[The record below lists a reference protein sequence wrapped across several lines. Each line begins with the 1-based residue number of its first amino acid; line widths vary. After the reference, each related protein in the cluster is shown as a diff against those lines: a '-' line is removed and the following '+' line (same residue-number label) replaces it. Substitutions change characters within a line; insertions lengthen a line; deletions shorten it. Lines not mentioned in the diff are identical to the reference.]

1 MAESLASSNFI
12 LSVDPQA
19 PPPGLAGAVV
29 AIGNFDGVH
38 RGHRAVICRARA
50 LAQKLGR
57 PCAVLTFEPHPADV
71 FAGVPTIFRLTSR
84 DAKAHRLRE
93 LGLDGMFVLTFDAGL
108 AARDAESF
116 LQDILLRRLGA
127 AGVVVGYDFH
137 FGAKRSGTPAFLRQ
151 RGAELGLTVEIVE
164 KVTAD
169 EEGSIEA
176 VSSTATRDA
185 LRSGDVETAAA
196 LLGHP
201 WSVTGEVVHGAK
213 LGRTLG
219 YPTANLALDENCGLR
234 HAIYAVEVELDGA
247 RLKGVA
253 SFGRRPTVDNGPP
266 LLEIHIFDFDGDL
279 YGREIEVFLLA
290 YLRPEE
296 QFPSLDALLEQI
308 RRDDAQARRLL
319 AAHDEKLSRNFAP
332 WLR

>member
-1 MAESLASSNFI
+1 MKSDTFV
-12 LSVDPQA
+12 LSVDPEA
-19 PPPGLAGAVV
+19 PPPGIAGAVV

-38 RGHRAVICRARA
+38 RGHRAVIFRAKQ
-50 LAQKLGR
+50 LAKKLGR
-57 PCAVLTFEPHPADV
+57 PCAVLTFEPHPADF
-71 FAGVPTIFRLTSR
+71 FAGAPTIFRLTSR

-93 LGLDGMFVLTFDAGL
+93 LGLDGMVVMSFDAQLAGL
-108 AARDAESF
+108 EAEDF

-137 FGAKRSGTPAFLRQ
+137 FGAKRSGTPDFLRR

-169 EEGSIEA
+169 EQGSIEA
-176 VSSTATRDA
+176 VSSTATREA
-185 LRSGDVETAAA
+185 LASGDVAAAAA

-201 WSVTGEVVHGAK
+201 WSVTGEVIHGAK

-219 YPTANLALDENCGLR
+219 YPTANLALDRNCALR

-253 SFGRRPTVDNGPP
+253 SFGRRPTVEDNGPP
-266 LLEIHIFDFDGDL
+266 LLEIHIFDFNGDL
-279 YGREIEVFLLA
+279 YGREIEVFFIA
-290 YLRPEE
+290 FLRAEE
-296 QFPSLDALLEQI
+296 QFSSLDALQEQI
-308 RRDDAQARRLL
+308 RRDEAEARRIL
-319 AAHDEKLSRNFAP
+319 AA
-332 WLR
+332 

>member
-1 MAESLASSNFI
+1 MAKSNFI

-19 PPPGLAGAVV
+19 PPSGLAGAVV

-38 RGHRAVICRARA
+38 RGHRAVIFRAKA

-57 PCAVLTFEPHPADV
+57 PCAVLTFEPHPADF

-93 LGLDGMFVLTFDAGL
+93 LGLDGMFVLSFDAGL
-108 AARDAESF
+108 AALDAESF
-116 LQDILLRRLGA
+116 LQDVLLRRLGA

-137 FGAKRSGTPAFLRQ
+137 FGAKRSGTPDFLRA
-151 RGAELGLTVEIVE
+151 RGAELGLAVEIVA

-176 VSSTATRDA
+176 VSSTATREA
-185 LRSGDVETAAA
+185 LQQGDVAAAAA

-234 HAIYAVEVELDGA
+234 HAIYAVEVELDGEI
-247 RLKGVA
+247 LPGVA

-266 LLEIHIFDFDGDL
+266 LLEIHIFDWDGDL
-279 YGREIEVFLLA
+279 YGREIEVFFLA
-290 YLRPEE
+290 FLRPEE
-296 QFPSLDALLEQI
+296 QFASLDALIAQI
-308 RRDDAQARRLL
+308 RRDEAQARQI
-319 AAHDEKLSRNFAP
+319 LSR
-332 WLR
+332 RMTKI

>member
-1 MAESLASSNFI
+1 MSAGGFMKSDTFV
-12 LSVDPQA
+12 LSVDPEA
-19 PPPGLAGAVV
+19 PPPGIAGAVV

-38 RGHRAVICRARA
+38 RGHRAVIFRAKQ
-50 LAQKLGR
+50 LAKKLGR
-57 PCAVLTFEPHPADV
+57 PCAVLTFEPHPADF
-71 FAGVPTIFRLTSR
+71 FAGAPTIFRLTSR

-93 LGLDGMFVLTFDAGL
+93 LGLDGMVVMSFDARLAGL
-108 AARDAESF
+108 EAEDF

-137 FGAKRSGTPAFLRQ
+137 FGAKRSGTPEFLRR

-169 EEGSIEA
+169 EQGSIEA
-176 VSSTATRDA
+176 VSSTATREA
-185 LRSGDVETAAA
+185 LAAGDVAAAAA

-201 WSVTGEVVHGAK
+201 WSVTGEVIHGAK

-219 YPTANLALDENCGLR
+219 YPTANLALDRNCGLR

-253 SFGRRPTVDNGPP
+253 SFGRRPTVEDNGPP
-266 LLEIHIFDFDGDL
+266 LLEIHIFDFNGDL
-279 YGREIEVFLLA
+279 YGREIEVFFIA
-290 YLRPEE
+290 FLRAEE
-296 QFPSLDALLEQI
+296 QFSSLDALQEQI
-308 RRDDAQARRLL
+308 RRDEAEARRIL
-319 AAHDEKLSRNFAP
+319 AA
-332 WLR
+332 

>member
-1 MAESLASSNFI
+1 MATSRFI
-12 LSVDPQA
+12 LSVDPKA

-38 RGHRAVICRARA
+38 RGHRAVIFRAKA

-57 PCAVLTFEPHPADV
+57 PCAVLTFEPHPADF

-93 LGLDGMFVLTFDAGL
+93 LGLDGMVVLSFDAGL
-108 AARDAESF
+108 AALDAENF
-116 LQDILLRRLGA
+116 LEDILLRRLGA

-137 FGAKRSGTPAFLRQ
+137 FGAKRSGTPDFLRR
-151 RGAELGLTVEIVE
+151 RGAELGLFVEIVE

-176 VSSTATRDA
+176 VSSTAIREA
-185 LRSGDVETAAA
+185 LIAGDVETAAA
-196 LLGHP
+196 LQGHP

-219 YPTANLALDENCGLR
+219 YPTANLALDQNCGLR
-234 HAIYAVEVELDGA
+234 HAIYAVGVELDGA
-247 RLKGVA
+247 LLKGVA
-253 SFGRRPTVDNGPP
+253 SFGRRPTVEDNGPP

-279 YGREIEVFLLA
+279 YGREIEVYFIA
-290 YLRPEE
+290 FLRPEE
-296 QFPSLDALLEQI
+296 HFPSLDALMEQI
-308 RRDDAQARRLL
+308 RRDEAEARRILD
-319 AAHDEKLSRNFAP
+319 AHDQNLSRNFAP
-332 WLR
+332 PLR

>member
-1 MAESLASSNFI
+1 MSAGGFMKSDSFV
-12 LSVDPQA
+12 LSVDPEA
-19 PPPGLAGAVV
+19 PPPGIAGAVV

-38 RGHRAVICRARA
+38 RGHRAVIFRAKQ
-50 LAQKLGR
+50 LAKKLGR
-57 PCAVLTFEPHPADV
+57 PCAVLTFEPHPADF
-71 FAGVPTIFRLTSR
+71 FAGAPTIFRLTSR

-93 LGLDGMFVLTFDAGL
+93 LGLDGMVVMSFDARLAGL
-108 AARDAESF
+108 EAEDF

-137 FGAKRSGTPAFLRQ
+137 FGAKRSGTPEFLRR

-169 EEGSIEA
+169 EQGSIEA
-176 VSSTATRDA
+176 VSSTATREA
-185 LRSGDVETAAA
+185 LASGDVAAAAA

-201 WSVTGEVVHGAK
+201 WSVTGEVIHGAK

-219 YPTANLALDENCGLR
+219 YPTANLALDRNCGLR

-253 SFGRRPTVDNGPP
+253 SFGRRPTVEDNGPP
-266 LLEIHIFDFDGDL
+266 LLEIHIFDFNGDL
-279 YGREIEVFLLA
+279 YGREIEVFFIA
-290 YLRPEE
+290 FLRAEE
-296 QFPSLDALLEQI
+296 QFSSLDALQEQI
-308 RRDDAQARRLL
+308 RRDEAEARRIL
-319 AAHDEKLSRNFAP
+319 AA
-332 WLR
+332 